1 MAESIW
7 YADPWNFITADNFW
21 RIIPIKGMQSYAE
34 QLNAVLRLAVYYAVV
49 ISVVRQDLHS
59 FLVPI
64 FVGAVTFFLYKSF
77 KARGFSAEPISGT
90 GNECVV
96 PTKQNPFMNVLG
108 ADDRKR
114 SPACDPLSPAVK
126 QRVDE
131 TFTSSMF
138 YDVDDVWSRNNASR
152 NFYTTA
158 STTVPN
164 DQTGFAEWL
173 YGGVRAGGKQTRPPR
188 NAIF

>member
-7 YADPWNFITADNFW
+7 YADPWNFITAGNFW
-21 RIIPIKGMQSYAE
+21 RVIPSKATQSYAE
-34 QLNAVLRLAVYYAVV
+34 QLNAVMRLAVYYAVV
-49 ISVVRQDLHS
+49 VSVFRQDVNS
-59 FLVPI
+59 FLVPVV
-64 FVGAVTFFLYKSF
+64 VGAVTFFLYNSF
-77 KARGFSAEPISGT
+77 KNRGFAAEPFSGT
-90 GNECVV
+90 NKDCVL
-96 PTKQNPFMNVLG
+96 PTKQNPFMNLLG
-108 ADDRKR
+108 ADDRQR
-114 SPACDPLSPAVK
+114 APACDPLSPEVK

-158 STTVPN
+158 STAVPN